1 MSEPPDLE
9 VSFPQLAIDG
19 YRLTSPATPD
29 YNCIAWAAKD
39 VTRFWW
45 PDPWN
50 QYYWPPN
57 AAREVTLQAFEQ
69 AYGTLGFEK
78 CEAGSLEPGFEKI
91 AIYTKSSVPFHAAR
105 QLPDGCW
112 TSKLG
117 SREDIEHDKISGVEG
132 HEYGT
137 VSMFMKRLFQ

>member
-1 MSEPPDLE
+1 M
-9 VSFPQLAIDG
+9 
-19 YRLTSPATPD
+19 
-29 YNCIAWAAKD
+29 
-39 VTRFWW
+39 
-45 PDPWN
+45 N
-50 QYYWPPN
+50 QSYWPPD

-78 CEAGSLEPGFEKI
+78 CDTGGLESGFEKI
-91 AIYTKSSVPFHAAR
+91 AIYTKSSAPTHAAR

-117 SREDIEHDKISGVEG
+117 RCEDIQHDTISGVEG

-137 VSMFMKRLFQ
+137 VSAFMKRLCQ